1 MPTSSSLSTYSQLR
15 HATPV
20 DKAQSKNKPWRR
32 KTARSLDPATAQHVT
47 AARVQAQTKHALPV
61 CQKKQVRTKLSE
73 MSSCEEL
80 GTVSGNYNKPTE
92 LTSTSSSPPHP
103 PDKAPKP
110 AQPVQHERAV
120 STAWY
125 CLLLCTNISFVFLDT
140 QYYSTSCTSASPPK
154 HRTDLFRYSIVQIRI
169 PVKVN
174 SSCGGYQ
181 RIASDRVSAESQR
194 LSESQLHAFM
204 LQHNQGTLR
213 ATWLVNSSR
222 LSFNVT
228 RSPPAMQKDL
238 RVNS

>member
-1 MPTSSSLSTYSQLR
+1 MPTSSSLSAYSQLR

-32 KTARSLDPATAQHVT
+32 KAARSLDPATAQHVT
-47 AARVQAQTKHALPV
+47 AARVQAQTKHAYSV
-61 CQKKQVRTKLSE
+61 CQKKTSKDEAVRNVILR
-73 MSSCEEL
+73 
-80 GTVSGNYNKPTE
+80 GIGNRVGQLQQPTE

-125 CLLLCTNISFVFLDT
+125 CLLLCTNICFVFLDT

-194 LSESQLHAFM
+194 LSDSQLHAFM

-228 RSPPAMQKDL
+228 RSPRPCRRTFA
-238 RVNS
+238 